1 MNHLLTE
8 LRRRNVF
15 RVAAAYLVVGWIV
28 MQVVSTIGSAAGL
41 PDWSDSLVL
50 VLLIGGFPIVLFI
63 AWAFE
68 LTPEG
73 MKKTE
78 TLDDPSGFKPLG
90 PSDYVLIAGVVVVLG
105 VVGFQTMGQSGDEQS
120 VAHLESVE
128 TSLAEVNPPD
138 IPETPVVEAET
149 AGEPVS
155 EASIAVLPF
164 ADFSQDGDQQYFSDG
179 IAEELLNALAQFPD
193 LRVAARTSA
202 FSFRGDDVDLREV
215 GDALGVAHVLEGSV
229 RRSGDQLRIT
239 AQLIRTS
246 DGYHLWSETYE
257 RTMTDIF
264 QIQDD
269 IVRELSR
276 VLQTRLGVGAG
287 AGRARADNV
296 DPLAYEQYLRGLALW
311 ADREEPTNRE
321 NAFRAFQRATEYDP
335 DFADAWAALGMSIIR
350 STGEDLTGLSR
361 TDENH
366 VALEAVETA
375 LALAPDNARALAGS
389 AVFHM
394 SRRMDIELAT
404 AHARQAVAM
413 APNAAY
419 AHYALASVL
428 ELRGDVIEFERAADR
443 AMTLDPL
450 NQTIHRVLLDGLSSY
465 GLGPTMFDTSEN
477 CSAYSTISACLVSRA
492 TAAIGAGDTS
502 RLSVILT
509 GLAQAEIVEG
519 PVAWAISDGIAGAA
533 EYLEA
538 EAALY
543 LGAESEYLAQL
554 EQLALESTDTEYW
567 RVSLLAEFGHIELAL
582 NLLIEVYEVGSVTEF
597 NHHLTGNNYEF
608 PETLRRHPRYHEFWE
623 LPGMPELEAIRRS
636 NGQTGGLPLSIADGE

>member
-1 MNHLLTE
+1 M
-8 LRRRNVF
+8 
-15 RVAAAYLVVGWIV
+15 
-28 MQVVSTIGSAAGL
+28 
-41 PDWSDSLVL
+41 
-50 VLLIGGFPIVLFI
+50 FI

-78 TLDDPSGFKPLG
+78 SIEGAAGFKPLG
-90 PSDYVLIAGVVVVLG
+90 SGDYVLIAGVVVVLG
-105 VVGFQTMGQSGDEQS
+105 VVGFQTLGQSDGDRP
-120 VAHLESVE
+120 VASLESIE
-128 TSLAEVNPPD
+128 SNLNEANPPNAQ
-138 IPETPVVEAET
+138 ETPIVEADTTES
-149 AGEPVS
+149 PVS

-215 GDALGVAHVLEGSV
+215 GETLGVAHVLEGSV

-257 RTMTDIF
+257 RTMTDVF
-264 QIQDD
+264 AIQDD

-296 DPLAYEQYLRGLALW
+296 DPLAYEQYLRGLSLW
-311 ADREEPTNRE
+311 ADREEPTNRV
-321 NAFRAFQRATEYDP
+321 NSFRAFQRATEYDP
-335 DFADAWAALGMSIIR
+335 DFADAWAALGMSIVR
-350 STGEDLTGLSR
+350 STGEGLTGLSR
-361 TDENH
+361 AEENL

-389 AVFHM
+389 AVFRM

-404 AHARQAVAM
+404 AHARQAVAI
-413 APNAAY
+413 APNAAF
-419 AHYALASVL
+419 AHYALASVMA
-428 ELRGDVIEFERAADR
+428 LRGDIVEFERAADR

-450 NQTIHRVLLDGLSSY
+450 NQTIHRVLLDGLSSF
-465 GLGPTMFDTSEN
+465 GRGSNMFDTSEN
-477 CSAYSTISACLVSRA
+477 CSSYSAISACLIGRA
-492 TAAIGAGDTS
+492 TAAIGARDTS
-502 RLSVILT
+502 RLRLILT
-509 GLAQAEIVEG
+509 DLVQAELVEG
-519 PVAWAISDGIAGAA
+519 PVTWAVSDGIAGAA
-533 EYLEA
+533 EYFSA

-543 LGAESEYLAQL
+543 LGTESEYLAQL
-554 EQLALESTDTEYW
+554 EQLALESTDMEYW
-567 RVSLLAEFGHIELAL
+567 RVSLLAEFGHIDLAL
-582 NLLIEVYEVGSVTEF
+582 NLLNEVYEVGSVTDF
-597 NHHLTGNNYEF
+597 NSHLTGNAYEF
-608 PETLRRHPRYHEFWE
+608 PDALRGHPRYHEFWA
-623 LPGMPELEAIRRS
+623 LPGMPELEAIRRA
-636 NGQTGGLPLSIADGE
+636 NGQTGGLPLSLEDGE